1 MPVNNLLL
9 VVFVSFVK
17 VYFVVGANDACLGSG
32 IRIKQPFSANR
43 IGDLLQAFK
52 NLLTSNY
59 PAIISL
65 AIIVSNSLAFSFSF
79 HQKEPNNA
87 ILLNFYTLFSNN
99 VLFLIIFPTTLF
111 QEVVLVHIM
120 LNLFYM
126 VFSMIKLF

>member
-52 NLLTSNY
+52 NLRQATIQL
-59 PAIISL
+59 L
-65 AIIVSNSLAFSFSF
+65 VSP
-79 HQKEPNNA
+79 QGE
-87 ILLNFYTLFSNN
+87 LL
-99 VLFLIIFPTTLF
+99 
-111 QEVVLVHIM
+111 
-120 LNLFYM
+120 
-126 VFSMIKLF
+126 